1 MEPLQ
6 IQLLRRWDPFA
17 MPGDEEAPD
26 PWNQQVIAYREM
38 FDLFERTMPALLNHL
53 EWLHAEPEH

>member
-1 MEPLQ
+1 
-6 IQLLRRWDPFA
+6 